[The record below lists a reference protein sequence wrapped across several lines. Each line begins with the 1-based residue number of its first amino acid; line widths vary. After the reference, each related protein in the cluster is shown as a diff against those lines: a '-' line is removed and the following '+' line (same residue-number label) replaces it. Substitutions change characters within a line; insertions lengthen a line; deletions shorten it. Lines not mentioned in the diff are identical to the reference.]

1 MNYDEGA
8 MLDELESLKGQ
19 QVEVVYNALIYRG
32 ELAGASE
39 DEVYLKTAMDWVT
52 LPMEGITQIRKA
64 ETP

>member
-1 MNYDEGA
+1 MIKSS

-19 QVEVVYNALIYRG
+19 QVEVVYNILIYRG

-39 DEVYLKTAMDWVT
+39 DEIYLKTAMEWIT
-52 LPMEGITQIRKA
+52 LPMEGITLIRKA

>member
-1 MNYDEGA
+1 M
-8 MLDELESLKGQ
+8 DELESLRGQ

-64 ETP
+64 GTP

>member
-1 MNYDEGA
+1 

>member
-1 MNYDEGA
+1 MMKRL

-39 DEVYLKTAMDWVT
+39 DEVYLKTTMDWVT

-64 ETP
+64 ETL